1 MLYAQNFE
9 VLRGTSLTNRSINND
24 ANILIN
30 QARQRSRACMLS
42 SSSDTRQ
49 PVCATVGC
57 RRSRRECSHCYY
69 RYCLLCPETTN
80 RAEIDDTTRA
90 RGRRER
96 KATTAPLPHLF
107 QGVEVLQRR
116 FTTIADR
123 DAATGARLSSA
134 QRAWFGRIKLNV
146 EPKFELCQGINSKHP
161 ANRAS

>member
-1 MLYAQNFE
+1 MYGSGAYTQNFE
-9 VLRGTSLTNRSINND
+9 VLRGTSLTNRSIKND

-49 PVCATVGC
+49 PVCAAVGC

-69 RYCLLCPETTN
+69 RYCLLCPETTS
-80 RAEIDDTTRA
+80 RVEIDGPTRA

-116 FTTIADR
+116 FTTSRQRCSYWCLSFIS
-123 DAATGARLSSA
+123 AAGVVGANEA
-134 QRAWFGRIKLNV
+134 TCTIKV
-146 EPKFELCQGINSKHP
+146 
-161 ANRAS
+161 